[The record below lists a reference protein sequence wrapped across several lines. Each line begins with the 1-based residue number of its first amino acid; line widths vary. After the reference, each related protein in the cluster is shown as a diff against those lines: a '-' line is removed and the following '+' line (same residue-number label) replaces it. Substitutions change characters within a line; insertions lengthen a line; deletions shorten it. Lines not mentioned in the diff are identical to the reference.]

1 VERIATLGDDTP
13 EEGVTAAVE
22 EVPARPT
29 LAGHLRIMRFDHWSK
44 NLFVVPGI
52 LFAWLLYDSAIDA
65 GALLWR
71 VPVGFLSL
79 GLVASSNYVIN
90 EVLDAPYDRLHP
102 TKHRRPVPSGLVDVK
117 VAYLQ
122 WIGVGLT
129 GLALAVPLGQPF
141 FLCSL
146 SLLVMG
152 ALYNVPPFRLKD
164 VVFVDVLVESV
175 NNPIRLLAG
184 WYLAVPEAR
193 FPTLSLILSYWMIG
207 AYFMGLKR
215 FAEYRAIGDPE
226 VAAAYRRSFA
236 RYTDDLLLVTAMGY
250 GSAAM
255 LFFGAFAIR
264 YRVELLLAF
273 PLIALVM
280 ALYLSI
286 ALRPD
291 SPVQNPENLYRE
303 RGLMVACVLCAVVL
317 TLLVFV
323 DLPWLTDA
331 IDPDYPTID
340 A

>member
-1 VERIATLGDDTP
+1 MVVTLDDDATPD
-13 EEGVTAAVE
+13 EEVPAAVE
-22 EVPARPT
+22 EPLVRPT

-44 NLFVVPGI
+44 NLFVIPGI
-52 LFAWLLYDSAIDA
+52 LFAWLLYGSEIDA
-65 GALLWR
+65 GALVWR

-90 EVLDAPYDRLHP
+90 EVLDAPFDRLHP
-102 TKHRRPVPSGLVDVK
+102 TKRRRPVPSGLVDVK
-117 VAYLQ
+117 VAYVQ
-122 WIGVGLT
+122 WIVVGLL
-129 GLALAVPLGQPF
+129 GLAVAVPLGLRF
-141 FLCSL
+141 FLCAL

-152 ALYNVPPFRLKD
+152 LLYNVPPFRLKD
-164 VVFVDVLVESV
+164 IVFVDVLVESV

-184 WYLAVPEAR
+184 WYLAVPDAR
-193 FPTLSLILSYWMIG
+193 FLTLSLLLSYWMIG
-207 AYFMGLKR
+207 SYFMALKR
-215 FAEYRAIGDPE
+215 FAEYRAIGDRK

-264 YRVELLLAF
+264 YRVELLLGF

-280 ALYLSI
+280 ADYLAI

-303 RGLMVACVLCAVVL
+303 RGLMAACVLCAAVL
-317 TLLVFV
+317 TFLVFV

-331 IDPDYPTID
+331 IDPDFPTID